1 MFTPLQVIL
10 LAVLTGWYIYQ
21 RMNLQL
27 FNYASVVTM
36 GVIAG
41 LIMGDINVGMLV
53 GGSMCL
59 MSLGLFGAGGSSVP
73 DYNVGA
79 IAGTAF
85 AVAMGYTGE
94 EALTIAMTIG
104 IPVAALGT
112 QLDIL
117 GKTSGSFFIHK
128 MKACSDK
135 KDWKGMGVW
144 MWASQIPFVGF
155 WVLPMILF
163 TTVGSSYV
171 ELFVNSLPQWLMVGL
186 KVASGMLPAL
196 GFAILLR
203 QLPMKKYGY
212 FILLGFVLSA
222 YLKLSIL
229 AIALLSAVLCC
240 YLFQAKEAQ
249 RKTNEAATVVA
260 GGDMEDE

>member
-1 MFTPLQVIL
+1 
-10 LAVLTGWYIYQ
+10 
-21 RMNLQL
+21 
-27 FNYASVVTM
+27 
-36 GVIAG
+36 
-41 LIMGDINVGMLV
+41 
-53 GGSMCL
+53 
-59 MSLGLFGAGGSSVP
+59 
-73 DYNVGA
+73 
-79 IAGTAF
+79 
-85 AVAMGYTGE
+85 
-94 EALTIAMTIG
+94 
-104 IPVAALGT
+104 
-112 QLDIL
+112 
-117 GKTSGSFFIHK
+117 
-128 MKACSDK
+128 
-135 KDWKGMGVW
+135 

-196 GFAILLR
+196 GSAILLR